1 MRLAVIMG
9 TKMSQNEDP
18 CLGLR
23 NAMRQVENALQPEW
37 KRAEQEVFT
46 DGNQGWSMIATLAIQ
61 YLRQEIDSLREDMNK
76 GSS

>member
-1 MRLAVIMG
+1 ME

-23 NAMRQVENALQPEW
+23 NAMLQVEDALQPEW
-37 KRAEQEVFT
+37 ERAQQEVF
-46 DGNQGWSMIATLAIQ
+46 DEGNQGWSMIATTAIQ
-61 YLRQEIDSLREDMNK
+61 YLRQEIDRLREETNE